1 MHRCIASES
10 ADESLVVLSVVIVQ
24 CESTFSVQFHLFH
37 YVSVCFSIADLSR
50 FHTWYLER
58 RRQMHRCI
66 ASESADESLVVL
78 SVVIVQCESTFSVQF
93 HLFHYVSVCFSI
105 ADLSRFHTW
114 TAVSVD

>member
-50 FHTWYLER
+50 FHTW
-58 RRQMHRCI
+58 I
-66 ASESADESLVVL
+66 
-78 SVVIVQCESTFSVQF
+78 
-93 HLFHYVSVCFSI
+93 
-105 ADLSRFHTW
+105 
-114 TAVSVD
+114 AVSVDGAQNDVPRDGVTPSRGTLFQRWSSE

>member
-1 MHRCIASES
+1 VLCSLVTKPESYPQGRKVEEYIRARRKMHRCSAPES
-10 ADESLVVLSVVIVQ
+10 PVIVQ
-24 CESTFSVQFHLFH
+24 CEPFSVQFQ
-37 YVSVCFSIADLSR
+37 YVSD
-50 FHTWYLER
+50 
-58 RRQMHRCI
+58 
-66 ASESADESLVVL
+66 ADESLVVL